1 MGRPSEDDDENE
13 DDDEEACM
21 SAKVLL
27 IGYGNPGRM
36 DDGLGPAFAEVVEKM
51 GIPDLMVDADYQLT
65 VEDAADIAGSDVVVF
80 VDASVVG
87 PEPFFFR
94 AVEPSGEPGFS
105 THSIAPEAVMALAYE
120 LFGAKTKGYV
130 LGIKGYTFNEFGEG
144 LSAGAMK
151 NLAMAVKVMEPVFRA
166 GTFDLAV
173 ADRNMLKK

>member
-1 MGRPSEDDDENE
+1 
-13 DDDEEACM
+13 M
-21 SAKVLL
+21 SGKVLL

-36 DDGLGPAFAEVVEKM
+36 DDGLGPAFAEAFEGKR
-51 GIPDLMVDADYQLT
+51 IPGVMVDADYQLT
-65 VEDAADIAGSDVVVF
+65 VEDAADIAANDVAVF
-80 VDASVVG
+80 ADAAVVG

-94 AVEPSGEPGFS
+94 PVEPAAELGFS
-105 THSIAPEAVMALAYE
+105 THSVEPEAVMALACE

-151 NLAMAVKVMEPVFRA
+151 NLATALEVMEPVFRA

-173 ADRNMLKK
+173 TDRNMLKK